1 MSARVC
7 PICDGSDFE
16 RRKLLPNLAVDRC
29 RGCGLR
35 ISDIVKTKRVSYAHI
50 DDEAYL
56 QSIGL
61 VRQEQ
66 ARTVIDSVRASGTW
80 LDIGCGFGFVLDEA
94 RRAGFAVRGVEPDP
108 KAAAAARARLGDVVR
123 ATDDDTHADVIS
135 TLDVLEHV
143 PPEEINAFAR
153 NVGNRAALWVI
164 KVPSSEGLFY
174 QVAHALL
181 PLSRGVVR
189 RLWQSD
195 HEYPHTVYFDR
206 STLTRFLEKH
216 GFVVEQ
222 ARYLEEVSA
231 KTASQRMLLDPT
243 IPRWQSL
250 LAAPLVRL
258 INAFERWRG
267 TSDALLVIARR
278 R

>member
-1 MSARVC
+1 MATRVC
-7 PICDGSDFE
+7 PVCDGTSFK
-16 RRKLLPNLAVDRC
+16 RRKLLPNLSVDRC
-29 RGCGLR
+29 LGCGLR

-50 DDEAYL
+50 DDDAYL

-66 ARTVIDSVRASGTW
+66 ARAVVGSVRATGTW

-94 RRAGFAVRGVEPDP
+94 RRAGFAVRGVEPDA

-123 ATDDDTHADVIS
+123 AADDHTPADVIS

-143 PPEEINAFAR
+143 PPEEMSAFAR
-153 NVGNRAALWVI
+153 NICSRASLWVI
-164 KVPSSEGLFY
+164 KVPSSEGLFFG
-174 QVAHALL
+174 VGHALL
-181 PLSRGVVR
+181 PFSRGVVR

-206 STLTRFLEKH
+206 STLTRFVEKH

-222 ARYLEEVSA
+222 VRYMEEVSA

-250 LAAPLVRL
+250 LAAPLVRI
-258 INAFERWRG
+258 INALERWRG